1 MTLVVNPL
9 GHDLDPDPLDLRSW
23 ALSVGDLEVF

>member
-9 GHDLDPDPLDLRSW
+9 GRGSDPDPRDLASW
-23 ALSVGDLEVF
+23 SLSVGDVELF

>member
-9 GHDLDPDPLDLRSW
+9 GHDLHPDPLDLTSW
-23 ALSVGDLEVF
+23 ALTVGDLEVF